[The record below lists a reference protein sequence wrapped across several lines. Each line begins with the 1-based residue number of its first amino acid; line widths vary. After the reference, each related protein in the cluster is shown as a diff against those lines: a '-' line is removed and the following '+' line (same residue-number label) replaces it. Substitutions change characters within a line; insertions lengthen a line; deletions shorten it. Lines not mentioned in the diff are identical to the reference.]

1 MTEIAPVR
9 VPVIVGLNVT
19 DMVQLVPLPASIV
32 PHGVVPPA
40 TAAKSPLAANE
51 SDVLAVPV
59 FLMVTVFAALVV
71 PTV

>member
-1 MTEIAPVR
+1 
-9 VPVIVGLNVT
+9 VT
-19 DMVQLVPLPASIV
+19 DIVQLAPLPASVV

-40 TAAKSPLAANE
+40 TAAKSPVAANE

-59 FLMVTVFAALVV
+59 FLIVTNFITLVV